1 MASIMEYNK
10 HDTGNTGFFLGFIT
24 RSVLCLDNWFSL
36 TTMVF
41 LSEQGIHFL
50 KV

>member
-10 HDTGNTGFFLGFIT
+10 HDTGNTYFFLGFIT